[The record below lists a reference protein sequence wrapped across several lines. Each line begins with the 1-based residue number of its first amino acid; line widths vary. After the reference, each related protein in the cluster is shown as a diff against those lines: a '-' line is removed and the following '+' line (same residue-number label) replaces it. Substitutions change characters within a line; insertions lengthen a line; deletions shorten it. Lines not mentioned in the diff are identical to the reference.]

1 MIVIII
7 TIVLIAMIVIAVSK
21 QKKTG
26 ESPYSYQRVDALFTP
41 AERSFLGILDQVA
54 GERVRIFGKVRV
66 ADVITPGK
74 GIPKSDWRKAFNKI
88 SCKHFDFVLCD
99 SKDLSVQC
107 VIELN
112 DNSHSLK
119 SRKERDVFLAEACSS
134 AGLPLIQIPAKSAYS
149 VKEINNLL
157 VQHIALQTVIN
168 NKNSDQLMSKTGSD
182 TPVCLKCSSQ
192 LVRRVAKKGA
202 HAGNEF
208 WACSAYPKCRYI
220 EAVTE
225 NSHSIR

>member
-7 TIVLIAMIVIAVSK
+7 TIVLVAMIVIAAGK

-26 ESPYSYQRVDALFTP
+26 GSPYSYQRVDTLFTP
-41 AERSFLGILDQVA
+41 AERSFLGVLDQTA
-54 GERVRIFGKVRV
+54 GERMRVFGKVRV
-66 ADVITPGK
+66 ADVITPEKSKSK
-74 GIPKSDWRKAFNKI
+74 GDWQKAFNKI

-119 SRKERDVFLAEACSS
+119 NRKERDVFLAEACSS

-157 VQHIALQTVIN
+157 AQHIALPAVAN

-182 TPVCLKCSSQ
+182 TPVCPKCSSQ
-192 LVRRVAKKGA
+192 LVKRVAKKGA

-208 WACSAYPKCRYI
+208 WACSAYPKCRYV
-220 EAVTE
+220 EAVTDD
-225 NSHSIR
+225 SHPIH